1 MALTLRKKKG
11 LIIPKTPKLI
21 LPSFNDESFL
31 KEKIIEEEIQRIL
44 KEKVRTRAR
53 IGIRRLDF
61 IPIYSRNL
69 GEKEIVKIHIKNR
82 YTKFETI
89 IDVNN
94 DIESTGVT
102 LLEFFDYIILA
113 GAQEI
118 QDPNKALEIM

>member
-1 MALTLRKKKG
+1 MALTLRKKSG

-21 LPSFNDESFL
+21 VPGFDDESSL
-31 KEKIIEEEIQRIL
+31 QEKIIEEEIQKIL
-44 KEKVRTRAR
+44 KNKARTSNKSS
-53 IGIRRLDF
+53 IKRLDF
-61 IPIYSRNL
+61 IPIYKKYR
-69 GEKEIVKIHIKNR
+69 GEKEINKIHIQNR
-82 YTKFETI
+82 YTKFEAI
-89 IDVNN
+89 IDVNE